1 MKQTIRLTESELH
14 NIIKESVINILNE
27 GQGWNKFK
35 KNIKDFWNGE
45 YDDTLK
51 QDFNSL
57 KDKRIR
63 RDIKNYINNNDG
75 CEYYDEHGWGHNCD
89 GWGSRGFKPTNNN
102 LSGKLGRAAG
112 FAGTLASAGLR
123 HGYNKLRGKY

>member
-27 GQGWNKFK
+27 GQGWNLFK
-35 KNIKDFWNGE
+35 KNNQDLWNGE

-63 RDIKNYINNNDG
+63 RDLKNSINNNDDY
-75 CEYYDEHGWGHNCD
+75 EYYDEEGRGHDYD
-89 GWGSRGFKPTNNN
+89 GKGFKPTNNN

-112 FAGTLASAGLR
+112 LAGTLASAGLR
-123 HGYNKLRGKY
+123 YGYNKLRGKY

>member
-14 NIIKESVINILNE
+14 NIIKESVMNILNE
-27 GQGWNKFK
+27 GQGWNYFK
-35 KNIKDFWNGE
+35 KNNKDIWNGE
-45 YDDTLK
+45 HDDGTIK
-51 QDFNSL
+51 QEFNNL
-57 KDKRIR
+57 KDKRFR
-63 RDIKNYINNNDG
+63 RDLKNSINNNNDY
-75 CEYYDEHGWGHNCD
+75 EYYDEEGMGHDYD
-89 GWGSRGFKPTNNN
+89 GKGFKPTNNN